1 MQKLR
6 SRSGYKMP
14 TQKKIKSAL
23 RSRSKTFL
31 IKLIMSMFSALPK
44 ASKIRFLIK
53 IDRKAVGRRIRRA
66 TRRRKSKR
74 SRSRKSKK
82 RRSAKQ
88 RANDRRLGQMAK
100 RRSRR

>member
-1 MQKLR
+1 MGFKV
-6 SRSGYKMP
+6 P
-14 TQKKIKSAL
+14 THKKIKSAL

-31 IKLIMSMFSALPK
+31 ISLIMSMFSALPK

-66 TRRRKSKR
+66 VSRRR
-74 SRSRKSKK
+74 SRKIKHRKSKK

-88 RANDRRLGQMAK
+88 RANDKRLGLMAK
-100 RRSRR
+100 RRHR